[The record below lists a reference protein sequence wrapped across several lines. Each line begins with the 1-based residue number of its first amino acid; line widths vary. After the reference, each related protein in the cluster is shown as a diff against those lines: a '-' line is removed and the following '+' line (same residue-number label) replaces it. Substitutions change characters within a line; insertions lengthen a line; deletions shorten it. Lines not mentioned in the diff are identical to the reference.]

1 MLARGDIEG
10 HSAVGSRYVIAAEYA
25 NSVRFLRVSR
35 FRRASAAFMRAKYRS
50 RFELVTSAFGEAL
63 RDRVVDRARECI
75 ARRLRRHLRDL
86 NLQRARRL
94 LQCRSSRHSAGQGTG
109 QQKPT

>member
-1 MLARGDIEG
+1 
-10 HSAVGSRYVIAAEYA
+10 
-25 NSVRFLRVSR
+25 
-35 FRRASAAFMRAKYRS
+35 MRAKHRS

-86 NLQRARRL
+86 NLQHARRL
-94 LQCRSSRHSAGQGTG
+94 LQCMSLFLVPRVHSRQSSSSVAFGAKRTVTETHSQNRICDSTL
-109 QQKPT
+109 

>member
-1 MLARGDIEG
+1 
-10 HSAVGSRYVIAAEYA
+10 
-25 NSVRFLRVSR
+25 
-35 FRRASAAFMRAKYRS
+35 MRAKYRS

-94 LQCRSSRHSAGQGTG
+94 LRCMSLFLALLGHREMSDLCPHRGSKRTCDEIAVTKSRFYEYTPSARQRIC
-109 QQKPT
+109 PLLNR